1 MSSAKGGE
9 QLHTRRKIMTRFRRG
24 TVLIFLSLLA
34 LQSLT
39 FGQSKEGVLLKYSYT
54 GSGKPGVSGREFMAA
69 MKHREVQKVLLD
81 LATAPLSQVFLDEA
95 LKGTGVT
102 PGDLQALGL
111 IRTDGDRYLLA
122 FSLYTRADLDKIRAV
137 AEVEG
142 KTLAA
147 ALLAHRSEIEEILTR
162 DPLPGV
168 DWRAVAYFVLGCAS
182 LDWDGLN
189 LTVEKGYRTV
199 PKEGTY
205 LPEALQPGGGGSVRG
220 LYWGSH
226 SMHAPIAF
234 TSFGDHYSQPRN
246 ALPDLLWYLDLNA
259 PEPLKS
265 HLIDAAD
272 ALIRRRAGMMM
283 LALRDSDKNRMQ
295 LAAAAGVTEEE
306 AEKLL
311 TLLAQL
317 NYIRV
322 VDDRYRAIIPVLTER
337 DAPMVKQL
345 RRIGHEVMVEWFA
358 KHHEILCQKLGDL
371 TPVRYGVLLSDGFY
385 RVWHYVFGIANR
397 ELVTEGLFANPYD
410 PGRSFKGFIPAVY
423 QLDVVQGPL

>member
-205 LPEALQPGGGGSVRG
+205 LPEALQPG
-220 LYWGSH
+220 
-226 SMHAPIAF
+226 
-234 TSFGDHYSQPRN
+234 
-246 ALPDLLWYLDLNA
+246 
-259 PEPLKS
+259 
-265 HLIDAAD
+265 
-272 ALIRRRAGMMM
+272 
-283 LALRDSDKNRMQ
+283 
-295 LAAAAGVTEEE
+295 
-306 AEKLL
+306 
-311 TLLAQL
+311 
-317 NYIRV
+317 
-322 VDDRYRAIIPVLTER
+322 
-337 DAPMVKQL
+337 
-345 RRIGHEVMVEWFA
+345 
-358 KHHEILCQKLGDL
+358 
-371 TPVRYGVLLSDGFY
+371 
-385 RVWHYVFGIANR
+385 
-397 ELVTEGLFANPYD
+397 
-410 PGRSFKGFIPAVY
+410 
-423 QLDVVQGPL
+423 